1 MVKLNLQL
9 FAHKIDAIEELA
21 GGTKKN
27 TSNYVGIVDYLN
39 GQGQDSSYAARKELA
54 NSLGIENYSGTAD
67 QNNQL
72 LAMLKNGQTSNT
84 QNIDKNTSV
93 NASSGSTGGSSI
105 HGVNQATV
113 DKMNSTFQTST
124 AYQDAM
130 KYTNELLQQLSS
142 GRTSYTDQI
151 KDLMDQIQNRD
162 PFEYDVDKDVLF
174 QQYLASSMASGKTAM
189 QDTIGQASALTGGY
203 GSSYATSA
211 GNQQYNAYIQD
222 AYNNLPEYYQMAM
235 EAYQMEGEEMYNQL
249 SMLNQADI
257 TEYQRLYDSWNAN
270 FSNAQTMYQN
280 EYQKWS
286 DEVANAFNYA
296 GLANS
301 DYWNNAN
308 YQQSAAQFEREM
320 GYKYAAL
327 NQANEQWQK
336 EYEMSQQEM
345 TYKYDING
353 DGKVDINDK
362 KVSDTPVLED
372 PNETQMKKAL
382 DAYNTGGMDE
392 LNKYLNSLPS
402 NVNKDRIAEYVGNF
416 GAYDTKENPLPYD
429 QRTYTKQKD
438 TWNGFLSIGSLY
450 GRIDP
455 DDVVVDHYGNPYT
468 LEQLEAEGLAED
480 ILEALSKLDEEEKWS
495 RK

>member
-54 NSLGIENYSGTAD
+54 NSLGITNYSGTAD

-336 EYEMSQQEM
+336 EYEMSLQEM
-345 TYKYDING
+345 NHKYDVNG
-353 DGKVDINDK
+353 DGVIDSKDKDAQIDYKEPSPAQYSEILRLLNEEGEDAMYKYVD
-362 KVSDTPVLED
+362 TL
-372 PNETQMKKAL
+372 
-382 DAYNTGGMDE
+382 
-392 LNKYLNSLPS
+392 
-402 NVNKDRIAEYVGNF
+402 
-416 GAYDTKENPLPYD
+416 GADVDVEAIHNHI
-429 QRTYTKQKD
+429 KQ
-438 TWNGFLSIGSLY
+438 Y
-450 GRIDP
+450 GRGTVSGRTFTFISPGESKRYAGKINHGVFRDQ
-455 DDVVVDHYGNPYT
+455 YGNDYT
-468 LEQLEAEGLAED
+468 LEEIEAIDKKAAEKLKGLKKGQKVTID
-480 ILEALSKLDEEEKWS
+480 
-495 RK
+495 